1 MRNFIWN
8 IEVKIQKRG
17 RDKRMLL
24 RSGQLYK
31 QKGGELCQ
39 IIALAKDYET
49 KENRVVFQELYGTFE
64 VQVCSENLFD
74 TSKEEC
80 MFTLVDRENLEEP
93 KVMVEAQIEEDG
105 EEKIGNSQKEES
117 RAETI
122 FFQFLDAES
131 SSEKIELLEKLKPYL
146 DVRMVNN
153 IAASMDLPSDEDD
166 VEAQYTFIMQNLK
179 QRSKF
184 ECSRFR

>member
-80 MFTLVDRENLEEP
+80 MFTLVDRGNLEEP
-93 KVMVEAQIEEDG
+93 KVAEEAQIEEAR
-105 EEKIGNSQKEES
+105 EEKIENSQKEES

>member
-93 KVMVEAQIEEDG
+93 KVMVEAQIEED
-105 EEKIGNSQKEES
+105 
-117 RAETI
+117 
-122 FFQFLDAES
+122 L
-131 SSEKIELLEKLKPYL
+131 
-146 DVRMVNN
+146 
-153 IAASMDLPSDEDD
+153 
-166 VEAQYTFIMQNLK
+166 
-179 QRSKF
+179 
-184 ECSRFR
+184 

>member
-8 IEVKIQKRG
+8 IEAKIQKRG

-24 RSGQLYK
+24 KIGQLYK
-31 QKGGELCQ
+31 QKSGELCQ

-49 KENRVVFQELYGTFE
+49 KENRVVFQKLYGTFE
-64 VQVCSENLFD
+64 VMVCSESLFD
-74 TSKEEC
+74 TSAEQC
-80 MFTLVDRENLEEP
+80 MFTLIDRKNLEEYN
-93 KVMVEAQIEEDG
+93 VTEDVESR
-105 EEKIGNSQKEES
+105 EEKVEKFQKEES
-117 RAETI
+117 KAETI

-153 IAASMDLPSDEDD
+153 IAASMDLPSDEND

>member
-1 MRNFIWN
+1 
-8 IEVKIQKRG
+8 
-17 RDKRMLL
+17 
-24 RSGQLYK
+24 
-31 QKGGELCQ
+31 
-39 IIALAKDYET
+39 
-49 KENRVVFQELYGTFE
+49 
-64 VQVCSENLFD
+64 
-74 TSKEEC
+74 

-105 EEKIGNSQKEES
+105 EEKIENSQKEES